1 MKIVILERGTIGPDV
16 DVNVIGELGETV
28 VYDNTEPEQVAE
40 RVKDAEIIVA
50 NKCPLNEQTLK
61 DAPLV
66 RFIEEFATGYD
77 NIDLEYC
84 RSRNIG
90 VANVSDYSTP
100 AVVQHTFALALYL
113 LEHLPHYD
121 QYVKQGNYAA
131 QSRFTYFGVPFMELA
146 GKTWGI
152 VGMGHIG
159 QGVAAVAKAF
169 GCDVIWYSTSGAHA
183 VEGYRQVDFATLLK
197 ESDFLS
203 LHCPLNE
210 KTHHLIDGAA
220 LEQMKPTAILINV
233 ARGKVVDNDAL
244 AKALQSGVI
253 AAAGLDVVEAEP
265 ITADNPLNE
274 IQDSNHLII
283 TPHMAWASVE
293 ARNRVVTEAY
303 KNIEAFLKGE
313 KRNRVDE

>member
-16 DVNVIGELGETV
+16 DVDVIAELGETTI
-28 VYDNTEPEQVAE
+28 YDNTEPEQVAE

-50 NKCPLNEQTLK
+50 NKCPLNETTLK
-61 DAPLV
+61 DAAKV

-84 RSRNIG
+84 RRRGIG

-121 QYVKQGNYAA
+121 QYVKDGAYAA
-131 QSRFTYFGVPFMELA
+131 QSRFTYFGLPFTELA

-159 QGVAAVAKAF
+159 QRVAAVAKAF
-169 GCDVIWYSTSGAHA
+169 GCEVIWYSTSGAHA
-183 VEGYRQVDFATLLK
+183 VEGYRQVDFPTLLK

-210 KTHHLIDGAA
+210 KTHHLIDAEA
-220 LEQMKPTAILINV
+220 LQQMKSSAILINV
-233 ARGKVVDNDAL
+233 ARGKVVDNAAL
-244 AKALQSGVI
+244 AEVLQKDVI

-265 ITADNPLNE
+265 ITQDNPLNA
-274 IQDSNHLII
+274 IQDSNRLII

-293 ARNRVVTEAY
+293 ARGRVVTEAY
-303 KNIEAFLKGE
+303 KNIEAFQKGE
-313 KRNRVDE
+313 KRNRII

>member
-16 DVNVIGELGETV
+16 DVDVIAELGETTI
-28 VYDNTEPEQVAE
+28 YDNTEPEQVAE

-50 NKCPLNEQTLK
+50 NKCPLNETTLK
-61 DAPLV
+61 DAAKV

-84 RSRNIG
+84 RRRGIG

-100 AVVQHTFALALYL
+100 AVVQHTFALAFYL

-121 QYVKQGNYAA
+121 QYVKDGAYAA
-131 QSRFTYFGVPFMELA
+131 QSRFTYFGVPFTELA

-169 GCDVIWYSTSGAHA
+169 GCEVIWYSTSGAHA
-183 VEGYRQVDFATLLK
+183 VEAYRQVDFPTLLK

-210 KTHHLIDGAA
+210 KTHHLIDAEA
-220 LEQMKPTAILINV
+220 LQQMKSSAILINV
-233 ARGKVVDNDAL
+233 ARGKVVDNAAL
-244 AKALQSGVI
+244 AEALQKDVI

-265 ITADNPLNE
+265 ITQDNPLNA
-274 IQDSNHLII
+274 IQDSNRLII

-293 ARNRVVTEAY
+293 ARGRVVTEAY
-303 KNIEAFLKGE
+303 KNIEAFQKGE
-313 KRNRVDE
+313 KRNRII

>member
-28 VYDNTEPEQVAE
+28 IYDNTDPEQVAE

-50 NKCPLNEQTLK
+50 NKCPLNEKTLK
-61 DAPLV
+61 DAPNV

-77 NIDLEYC
+77 NIDVEYC
-84 RSRNIG
+84 RSRGIG

-121 QYVKQGNYAA
+121 AYVKDGSYAA
-131 QSRFTYFGVPFMELA
+131 QSRFTYFGVPFTELA

-159 QGVAAVAKAF
+159 QGVAAAAKAF
-169 GCDVIWYSTSGAHA
+169 GCEVIWYSTSGAHA
-183 VEGYRQVDFATLLK
+183 VEGYRQVDFATLLR
-197 ESDFLS
+197 ESDLLS

-210 KTHHLIDGAA
+210 KTHHLIDAEA
-220 LEQMKPTAILINV
+220 LQQMKPTAILINV
-233 ARGKVVDNDAL
+233 ARGKVVDNAAL
-244 AKALQSGVI
+244 AEALQKKVI

-265 ITADNPLNE
+265 ITVDNPLSA
-274 IQDSNHLII
+274 IKDSDKLII

-293 ARNRVVTEAY
+293 ARGRVVTEAY
-303 KNIEAFLKGE
+303 KNIEAFLNGQQ
-313 KRNRVDE
+313 RNRII

>member
-16 DVNVIGELGETV
+16 DVDVIAELGETTI
-28 VYDNTEPEQVAE
+28 YDNTEPEQVAE

-50 NKCPLNEQTLK
+50 NKCPLNETTLK
-61 DAPLV
+61 DAAKV

-84 RSRNIG
+84 RRRGIG

-100 AVVQHTFALALYL
+100 AVVQHTFALAFYL

-121 QYVKQGNYAA
+121 QYVKDGAYAA
-131 QSRFTYFGVPFMELA
+131 QSRFTYFGLPFTELA

-169 GCDVIWYSTSGAHA
+169 GCEVIWYSTSGAHA
-183 VEGYRQVDFATLLK
+183 VEGYRQVDFPALLK

-210 KTHHLIDGAA
+210 KTHHLIDAEA
-220 LEQMKPTAILINV
+220 LQQMKSSAILINV
-233 ARGKVVDNDAL
+233 ARGKVVDNAAL
-244 AKALQSGVI
+244 AEALQKDVI

-265 ITADNPLNE
+265 ITQDNPLNA
-274 IQDSNHLII
+274 IQDSNRLII

-293 ARNRVVTEAY
+293 ARGRVVTEAY
-303 KNIEAFLKGE
+303 KNIEAFQKGE
-313 KRNRVDE
+313 KRNRII

>member
-16 DVNVIGELGETV
+16 DVNVIAELGETV
-28 VYDNTEPEQVAE
+28 IYDNTEPEQVAE

-61 DAPLV
+61 DAPKV

-84 RSRNIG
+84 RNRDIG

-121 QYVKQGNYAA
+121 QYVKQGDYAV
-131 QSRFTYFGVPFMELA
+131 QSRFTYFGVPFTELA

-169 GCDVIWYSTSGAHA
+169 GCDVIWYSISGAHA
-183 VEGYRQVDFATLLK
+183 VEGYRQVDLATLLR

-210 KTHHLIDGAA
+210 KTHHLINAEA
-220 LEQMKPTAILINV
+220 LQQMKPTAVLINV
-233 ARGKVVDNDAL
+233 ARGKVVDNAAL
-244 AKALQSGVI
+244 AKALQNNEI

-265 ITADNPLNE
+265 ITTDNPLMS
-274 IQDSNHLII
+274 IQDSNRLII

-303 KNIEAFLKGE
+303 KNIEAFLRGE
-313 KRNRVDE
+313 KRNRV

>member
-1 MKIVILERGTIGPDV
+1 MKIIILERGTIGPDV
-16 DVNVIGELGETV
+16 DVNVIAELGETV
-28 VYDNTEPEQVAE
+28 IYDNTEPEQVAE

-84 RSRNIG
+84 RSRDIG

-121 QYVKQGNYAA
+121 QYVKRGDYAA
-131 QSRFTYFGVPFMELA
+131 QSRFTYFGMPFTELA

-169 GCDVIWYSTSGAHA
+169 GCEVIWYSTSGAHA
-183 VEGYRQVDFATLLK
+183 VEGYRQVDLATLLR

-210 KTHHLIDGAA
+210 KTHHLINAEA
-220 LEQMKPTAILINV
+220 LQQMKPTAVLINV
-233 ARGKVVDNDAL
+233 ARGKVVDN
-244 AKALQSGVI
+244 
-253 AAAGLDVVEAEP
+253 
-265 ITADNPLNE
+265 
-274 IQDSNHLII
+274 
-283 TPHMAWASVE
+283 
-293 ARNRVVTEAY
+293 
-303 KNIEAFLKGE
+303 
-313 KRNRVDE
+313 